1 MWWSVLKYVRIMRI
15 FHATQTHWGA
25 VQTALVLV
33 DLDVYVSPTSTNGA
47 RCGDRWSYHSGTR
60 AVNIGRRGQ
69 GCFKWAGNSYKQSF
83 RIACCDV
90 TKAGIV
96 ARPWGARSPWV
107 EGCYKKSPDLAKPL
121 KTADIVC
128 KNTQCRFQLTWPQ
141 PFEV

>member
-1 MWWSVLKYVRIMRI
+1 MMWWSVLKYVRIMRI
-15 FHATQTHWGA
+15 FHATQTRWGA
-25 VQTALVLV
+25 VQTALVRV

-83 RIACCDV
+83 GSACCDV

-96 ARPWGARSPWV
+96 ARP
-107 EGCYKKSPDLAKPL
+107 
-121 KTADIVC
+121 
-128 KNTQCRFQLTWPQ
+128 
-141 PFEV
+141 